1 MNASLIQSM
10 INAIDKPAIFIT
22 PDYVI
27 QAVNEAYRETY
38 DTEVTVGT
46 STC

>member
-22 PDYVI
+22 NDYVI
-27 QAVNEAYRETY
+27 QAVNDAYRETY
-38 DTEVTVGT
+38 GA
-46 STC
+46 